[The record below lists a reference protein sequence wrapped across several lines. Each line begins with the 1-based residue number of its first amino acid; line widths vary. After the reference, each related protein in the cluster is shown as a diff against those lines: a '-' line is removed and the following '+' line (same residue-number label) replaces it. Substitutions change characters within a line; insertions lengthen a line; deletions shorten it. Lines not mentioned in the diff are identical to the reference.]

1 MKKSH
6 KSHTPKKSHKRKGR
20 KGKKR
25 GLGSTSGRAKGMVAG
40 LKETGIVLGGNLG
53 GLVLGALITK
63 GIDKVPFLASSP
75 EDGKVKAI
83 LKKAVKPVV
92 LIGLGTTVRHFS
104 YKAGKG
110 ATFVKGIGDGL
121 NVIGLFTGAKA
132 IFSKSEM
139 FNGLMG
145 GIGLGDAGASK
156 DQIAE
161 YYRENADA
169 LKKIAQENAIHGTEN
184 ELEELGLG
192 VDIPGTKLQLTDMS
206 MVL

>member
-1 MKKSH
+1 MKKH
-6 KSHTPKKSHKRKGR
+6 KSHTPKKSHKRKSR
-20 KGKKR
+20 KGKKH
-25 GLGSTSGRAKGMVAG
+25 GLGTTSGRAKGLVAG

-104 YKAGKG
+104 HKAGKG

-121 NVIGLFTGAKA
+121 NVIGLFSGAKA

-139 FNGLMG
+139 FTGLLS
-145 GIGLGDAGASK
+145 GIGLGAAPVNQ

-161 YYRENADA
+161 YYRETADA
-169 LKKIAQENAIHGTEN
+169 LKEIAKENAMSGN
-184 ELEELGLG
+184 ELEELGE
-192 VDIPGTKLQLTDMS
+192 VDIPGTKLLLNDMN